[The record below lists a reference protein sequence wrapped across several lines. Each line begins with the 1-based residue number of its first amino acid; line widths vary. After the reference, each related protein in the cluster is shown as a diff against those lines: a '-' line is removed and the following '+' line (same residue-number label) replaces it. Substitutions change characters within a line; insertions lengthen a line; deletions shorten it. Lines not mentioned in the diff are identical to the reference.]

1 MSAWA
6 ALALFDAAV
15 AVVIVGQWA
24 SHRRAPA
31 CSTVDGAGWRPRAL
45 SVAVVMTGAAVL
57 LELLLA
63 IVALRY
69 DSLQALDEASRE
81 GGAAHATA
89 IAALCCIAGAGV
101 LSIGGVVAAIAG
113 AGPSRTSTIGSSVAM
128 LLAFLLMLLFAV
140 NSFH

>member
-1 MSAWA
+1 VSVWA

-15 AVVIVGQWA
+15 AVAIVGQWA
-24 SHRRAPA
+24 SHWRAPA
-31 CSTVDGAGWRPRAL
+31 RSAVDGAGWRPRAL
-45 SVAVVMTGAAVL
+45 SVSVLMTGAAAL
-57 LELLLA
+57 LEL
-63 IVALRY
+63 
-69 DSLQALDEASRE
+69 LQALDEASRQ
-81 GGAAHATA
+81 GGSAHATA

>member
-1 MSAWA
+1 MWA

-15 AVVIVGQWA
+15 AVVIVGQRA
-24 SHRRAPA
+24 SHWRAPVS
-31 CSTVDGAGWRPRAL
+31 STVDGAGWRPRAL
-45 SVAVVMTGAAVL
+45 SVAVLMTGAAVL

-69 DSLQALDEASRE
+69 GSLQALDEASRQ

-113 AGPSRTSTIGSSVAM
+113 AGPLRTSTIASSVAV
-128 LLAFLLMLLFAV
+128 LLAFLVMLLFAV